1 MRNFTIFSIIFNCI
15 LFPCIP
21 LLVFRNSQEIR
32 ELLCEENNS
41 VSPDY
46 CYSTPEFGLWV
57 LTGVSAFFV
66 VVYVVFTACY
76 RKRIGKLMDVY
87 NVSTEPIFKVKRIA
101 SIPIGFMVLG
111 AATMGGLYVLML
123 YSFGIGDV
131 VKYDQNDVPGGKVNK
146 LEFRNSDRLVLGYI
160 IFMCYWWL
168 GFMVAVC
175 EFVVGGVV
183 AAWHFTKEKSTIYH
197 PVSTSFKYC
206 FRYHLGSIIRG
217 SFYNLFLKPPQ
228 YFLHPLNTYLFR
240 TKTSKFSNF
249 LACFCYP
256 FLLLHNHF
264 FKYPSS
270 SAYIIL
276 SIFGKPY
283 SISSRQSYYLKK
295 RNQKRTEDFLF
306 TTWIGMIH
314 MKFSII
320 LPGFISIYSFLLLN
334 DDSIF
339 GFSSKN
345 LTSFLAPAVFSV
357 IFCIFI
363 AQVACSSF
371 YAAAEAMALCV
382 AADEEMFTA
391 DQRFV
396 KDQVQ
401 EVFDNSYSETR
412 KAEFLGIETQR
423 PGRSNRMP
431 VNLIEFDSSFN
442 AKVSPIPMKSGDRS
456 YLHVS
461 DYQ

>member
-1 MRNFTIFSIIFNCI
+1 
-15 LFPCIP
+15 
-21 LLVFRNSQEIR
+21 LLVFRNSQEIHQI
-32 ELLCEENNS
+32 LCEGNNS
-41 VSPDY
+41 VTPDY
-46 CYSTPEFGLWV
+46 CYATPQFGLWV
-57 LTGVSAFFV
+57 LTGVSGFFV
-66 VVYVVFTACY
+66 FAYLIFTICY
-76 RKRIGKLMDVY
+76 RNRVGKLLEVY
-87 NVSTEPIFKVKRIA
+87 KITSEPVSKVKRIVW
-101 SIPIGFMVLG
+101 IPIGFMVLG
-111 AATMGGLYVLML
+111 VGTMGGLYVLML
-123 YSFGIGDV
+123 YSFGIGEV
-131 VKYDQNDVPGGKVNK
+131 VSHHENEVPGGKVNK

-160 IFMCYWWL
+160 IFMCFWWL
-168 GFMVAVC
+168 GFMVAIC

-197 PVSTSFKYC
+197 PVSTTFKYC
-206 FRYHLGSIIRG
+206 LRYHLGSLVRG

-240 TKTSKFSNF
+240 TKTSKFSRF
-249 LACFCYP
+249 LACLCYP
-256 FLLLHNHF
+256 CLSLHNHF

-270 SAYIIL
+270 SAYIFL

-283 SISSRQSYYLKK
+283 SISSRQSFYLKR
-295 RNQKRTEDFLF
+295 RNQKRTKDFLT

-314 MKFSII
+314 IKFSII
-320 LPGFISIYSFLLLN
+320 LPGFLSIYGWLLMTDGSFV
-334 DDSIF
+334 
-339 GFSSKN
+339 GYSSQN
-345 LTSFLAPAVFSV
+345 LTSFLAPPVFSV
-357 IFCIFI
+357 VFCIFI

-371 YAAAEAMALCV
+371 YSAGEAIALCV

-431 VNLIEFDSSFN
+431 VNLIEFDKSFN
-442 AKVSPIPMKSGDRS
+442 ARVSPSPSPFPNGNKSF
-456 YLHVS
+456 LQVS